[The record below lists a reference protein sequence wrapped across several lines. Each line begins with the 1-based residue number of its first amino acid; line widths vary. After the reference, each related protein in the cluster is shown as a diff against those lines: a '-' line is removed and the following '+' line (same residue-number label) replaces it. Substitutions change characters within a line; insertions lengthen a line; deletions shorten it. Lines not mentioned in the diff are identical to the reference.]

1 MILLLIFGMIIWS
14 IIDPRRSVAIYYA
27 TLAVVIAALAQMN
40 MNKDI
45 AGDWV
50 WYTQHYLRL
59 EYMDFFSY
67 LGAKIGS
74 ITVKWNEPVYY
85 AICKVIS
92 VYSGGDIPT
101 LALAITVIDYVL
113 VGLAVFRVGGAL
125 FVKEG
130 RNPNAIALIG
140 CVLLAM
146 SFTLVTHLVR
156 QVMGASICIFGYS
169 YLRRGNQW
177 AAGALA
183 VIAFLTHQ
191 SVALLVL
198 ILYAPVLLELHIHK
212 RTARRVFGLG
222 AILVAAGLGFYIS
235 HSSISSLGDKDDGS
249 VSLALILIDAM
260 IFAALATVVL
270 TSRRRDMM
278 ASHFFLSYL
287 IFYAAMSTLLTVP
300 LAVLR
305 IYFYL
310 DFVRT
315 MALLFLVIKG
325 IRFLPKALDTA
336 LPGIGMLGFGLL
348 YLGLR
353 IDRAPFDFGG
363 SLWHYLAYPI
373 LQG

>member
-1 MILLLIFGMIIWS
+1 MILILIFGMIIWS
-14 IIDPRRSVAIYYA
+14 IVDPRRSTAIYCA
-27 TLAVVIAALAQMN
+27 TLAIVIAALAQMN
-40 MNKDI
+40 MNKDMS
-45 AGDWV
+45 GDWV

-59 EYMDFFSY
+59 EYMNFFSY

-74 ITVKWNEPVYY
+74 IVVKWNEPVYY
-85 AICKVIS
+85 AICKIVS
-92 VYSGGDIPT
+92 VYSRGDIPT
-101 LALAITVIDYVL
+101 LALVITLIDYVL
-113 VGLAVFRVGGAL
+113 VGVAVFRVGGAL

-156 QVMGASICIFGYS
+156 QVMGASFCILGYS

-177 AAGALA
+177 MAGALA
-183 VIAFLTHQ
+183 VIALLTHQ

-198 ILYAPVLLELHIHK
+198 ILYAPVLLELYFKK
-212 RTARRVFGLG
+212 RSTRRLFSFG
-222 AILVAAGLGFYIS
+222 AILVAAALGYYIS
-235 HSSISSLGDKDDGS
+235 HSSISSLGQKDDGS
-249 VSLALILIDAM
+249 ISIGLVLIDAA
-260 IFAALATVVL
+260 IFAALAVVVF
-270 TSRRRDMM
+270 TNRRRDMM
-278 ASHFFLSYL
+278 ASHFLLSYL
-287 IFYAAMSTLLTVP
+287 IFYAALMTLLTVP

-315 MALLFLVIKG
+315 MALLLLVIKG
-325 IRFLPKALDTA
+325 VRFLPKALDTA
-336 LPGIGMLGFGLL
+336 LPGVGLLGLGLL
-348 YLGLR
+348 YVGLR

-373 LQG
+373 F